1 MPQPKSLLIGV
12 ALLALVSGCALSP
25 SNDGAVPSAPPAD
38 SPTATAQP
46 SPSPS
51 PTLPQLLHPLTGLP
65 YVEPSGLAASTG
77 MPQVLAVKIDNTRNA
92 QPQVGVEAADLV
104 YVEEIEYGMTRLA
117 AIFSSTIPARIGPV
131 RSARITDIELLAQ
144 YGSPAF
150 AFSGAQSKLWPALAE
165 APFIDVSANKD
176 PQDYSR
182 DSGRWAP
189 YNYFFDAETALAQ
202 LEGVS
207 PAKEMGFTFAQEIPS
222 GGSPA
227 FSAEL
232 TWPSSSLK
240 FRYNLSRN
248 QYAIQLNGERASF
261 EEVETGE
268 GKVWADTA
276 VIQFVGQAQSVY
288 FDKGGGNTP
297 EVKTVGTGEAMILRN
312 GQVFSALWSRPD
324 SQSGTTFTDTF
335 GNPVPFHPGHT
346 WIALYNKDRDVVI
359 KSTKATPTPLI
370 TNTRQNQTLNKT
382 RLPLASK

>member
-1 MPQPKSLLIGV
+1 VPQPKSLLIGV

-25 SNDGAVPSAPPAD
+25 SNDGAPPSAPPAD

-77 MPQVLAVKIDNTRNA
+77 MPPVLAVKIDNTRNA
-92 QPQVGVEAADLV
+92 QPQVGMEAADLV

-131 RSARITDIELLAQ
+131 RSARITDIELLSQ

-182 DSGRWAP
+182 DSSRPAP

-202 LEGVS
+202 LDGVS
-207 PAKEMGFTFAQEIPS
+207 PAKDMGFTFAQEIPS

-227 FSAEL
+227 VSAEL

-240 FRYNLSRN
+240 FRYDPIRN
-248 QYAIQLNGERASF
+248 HYAIQLNGERARF
-261 EEVETGE
+261 EEVDQQGD
-268 GKVWADTA
+268 GRVWADTA
-276 VIQFVGQAQSVY
+276 VIQFVEQTQSVY

-297 EVKTVGTGEAMILRN
+297 QVQTVGSGEAIILRN
-312 GQVFSALWSRPD
+312 GQLFSALWSRPD
-324 SQSGTTFTDTF
+324 SQSGTTFTDTL

-359 KSTKATPTPLI
+359 KSTNATPTQL
-370 TNTRQNQTLNKT
+370 TNTRQNQVLNKT
-382 RLPLASK
+382 RSPLASK

>member
-1 MPQPKSLLIGV
+1 VPTPKSLVIAV
-12 ALLALVSGCALSP
+12 ALLALVSGCALST
-25 SNDGAVPSAPPAD
+25 SSDGAAPSAPPTD
-38 SPTATAQP
+38 SPATTEIP

-51 PTLPQLLHPLTGLP
+51 PTPPQILHPLTGLP
-65 YVEPSGLAASTG
+65 YIDPLSPATSEG
-77 MPQVLAVKIDNTRNA
+77 MPPVLAVKIDNTRNA

-150 AFSGAQSKLWPALAE
+150 AFSGAQRKLWPALAE

-176 PQDYSR
+176 PQDYAR
-182 DSGRWAP
+182 DSSRWAP

-240 FRYNLSRN
+240 FRYNQDRN

-261 EEVETGE
+261 EKVETGE

-276 VIQFVGQAQSVY
+276 VIQFVEQAQSVY

-297 EVKTVGTGEAMILRN
+297 EVQTVGTGEAIILRN
-312 GQVFSALWSRPD
+312 GQLFSALWSRPD
-324 SQSGTTFTDTF
+324 SQLGTTFTNTA
-335 GNPVPFHPGHT
+335 GIPIPFQPGHT

-359 KSTKATPTPLI
+359 KSAKITPTPL
-370 TNTRQNQTLNKT
+370 TNVRHNQTLSKT
-382 RLPLASK
+382 RVPLASK

>member
-1 MPQPKSLLIGV
+1 M
-12 ALLALVSGCALSP
+12 
-25 SNDGAVPSAPPAD
+25 
-38 SPTATAQP
+38 P

-51 PTLPQLLHPLTGLP
+51 PTPPQLLHPLTGLP
-65 YVEPSGLAASTG
+65 YVDPSSPVLSTG
-77 MPQVLAVKIDNTRNA
+77 MPPVLAVKIDNTRNA

-104 YVEEIEYGMTRLA
+104 YIEEVEYGMTRLA

-131 RSARITDIELLAQ
+131 RSARITDIDLLSQ

-150 AFSGAQSKLWPALAE
+150 AFSGAQEKLWPALAE

-176 PQDYSR
+176 PQDYAR
-182 DSGRWAP
+182 DSARLAP

-240 FRYNLSRN
+240 FRYNQDRN
-248 QYAIQLNGERASF
+248 QYAIQLNGERANF
-261 EEVETGE
+261 EEVEQGE

-276 VIQFVGQAQSVY
+276 VIQFVEQTPSVY

-297 EVKTVGTGEAMILRN
+297 QVQTVGTGEAIIMRN
-312 GQVFSALWSRPD
+312 GQLFSALWSRPD
-324 SQSGTTFTDTF
+324 SQSGTTFTDTT
-335 GNPVPFHPGHT
+335 GNPVPFHPGRT

-359 KSTKATPTPLI
+359 KSTKETSTPL
-370 TNTRQNQTLNKT
+370 TNTRQNQTLSKT
-382 RLPLASK
+382 RVPLASK